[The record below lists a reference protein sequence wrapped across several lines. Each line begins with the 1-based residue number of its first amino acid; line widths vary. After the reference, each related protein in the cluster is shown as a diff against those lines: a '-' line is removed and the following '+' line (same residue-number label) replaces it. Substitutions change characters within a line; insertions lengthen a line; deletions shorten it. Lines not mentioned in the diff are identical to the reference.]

1 MPRYTTGA
9 AVGVFGIKTA
19 LGCGVGEKVGNVGWS
34 VGEDRTANTLET
46 IIIIKKR
53 YDSRKIIT
61 TFPLTSPRILKA
73 ANNLEPPVACTP
85 TVRHQ

>member
-1 MPRYTTGA
+1 M
-9 AVGVFGIKTA
+9 GVFGIKTA

-34 VGEDRTANTLET
+34 VGGVGEDRTANTLET
-46 IIIIKKR
+46 IVIIKKR
-53 YDSRKIIT
+53 YDSGKIIS